1 MQPSGRG
8 YDHGITTFSPD
19 GRLFQVEYARE
30 SVKRGTTTAGLKYRD
45 GVILVVDKRIS
56 SRLIIPESIEKVYK
70 IDDHLGFATS
80 GLVADARQLVDRA
93 RVQCQIN
100 RITYSDRIPVD
111 ALAKRIC
118 DFKQSF
124 TQYGGSRPFGTALLI
139 AGVDENGL
147 HLYET
152 DPSGAYQSYHAGA
165 IGRGR
170 NTVVD
175 FFEINWK
182 PNLTLNAAIKMG
194 LEALRESIE
203 AKLNR
208 DAVEVAVIDADGY
221 RVLNR
226 DETIAHIEKLK
237 PAYEDEWGETWSVW
251 RTLSWP
257 GWRRVESV
265 TKFSL
270 TLNWLMISNLI
281 PIRSLSTIC
290 SQPTRFGTMPEL
302 LSVPQKRS

>member
-100 RITYSDRIPVD
+100 RITYSDQIPVD

-124 TQYGGSRPFGTALLI
+124 TQYGGVRPFGTALLI
-139 AGVDENGL
+139 AGCDENGL

-152 DPSGAYQSYHAGA
+152 DPSGAYQSYQAGA

-170 NTVVD
+170 NNVVE
-175 FFEINWK
+175 FFEKHWK
-182 PNLTLNAAIKMG
+182 KNMTMNAACKIG
-194 LEALRESIE
+194 LEGLRDSLDED
-203 AKLNR
+203 LNM
-208 DAVEVAVIDADGY
+208 DAVEIAVIDNNGY
-221 RVLNR
+221 RLMSR
-226 DETIAHIEKLK
+226 DDVSKQIARLK
-237 PAYEDEWGETWSVW
+237 PLASDEE
-251 RTLSWP
+251 
-257 GWRRVESV
+257 
-265 TKFSL
+265 
-270 TLNWLMISNLI
+270 
-281 PIRSLSTIC
+281 
-290 SQPTRFGTMPEL
+290 
-302 LSVPQKRS
+302 

>member
-56 SRLIIPESIEKVYK
+56 SRLIIPESIEKVYE
-70 IDDHLGFATS
+70 IDEHIGFATS

-93 RVQCQIN
+93 RVQCQVN

-139 AGVDENGL
+139 AGVDESGL

-175 FFEINWK
+175 FFENNWK
-182 PNLTLNAAIKMG
+182 PNMTLNAGIKMG
-194 LEALRESIE
+194 LEALRDSIE
-203 AKLNR
+203 AELNK
-208 DAVEVAVIDADGY
+208 DAVEIAVIDANGY
-221 RVLNR
+221 RVLSR
-226 DETIAHIEKLK
+226 EDTISQIEKLK
-237 PAYEDEWGETWSVW
+237 PAYD
-251 RTLSWP
+251 
-257 GWRRVESV
+257 
-265 TKFSL
+265 
-270 TLNWLMISNLI
+270 
-281 PIRSLSTIC
+281 
-290 SQPTRFGTMPEL
+290 
-302 LSVPQKRS
+302 